1 MTEKEVTWVISWIY
15 KNPKLVKINN
25 RQKKNNIKNYLL
37 TIDMSLSDFKKLVI
51 ANNSIPS
58 NKRTTN
64 YFNSKLSNIF
74 VQPFNDSLTCFV
86 VSPIKLVV
94 EESGRIYCTDYNQVK
109 CYLDEY
115 NYIWSCDKNNLMKTV
130 DIGVDIGPDQSSTS
144 VVISARGSGKTQSFV
159 NNPKFT
165 GGVDWAN
172 FVRTIKTLAK
182 SCSTV
187 GKFPDNYNIPDYFDT
202 DSFDKVTID
211 SYESIAIDTLKDIMD
226 YNKED
231 N

>member
-1 MTEKEVTWVISWIY
+1 MTEKEIAWVISWIY

-25 RQKKNNIKNYLL
+25 RQKKDNIKNYLL
-37 TIDMSLSDFKKLVI
+37 TIDMSLDDFKKLVI
-51 ANNSIPS
+51 INNSIPS
-58 NKRTTN
+58 NKRNTN
-64 YFNSKLSNIF
+64 YFNNKLSDIF
-74 VQPFNDSLTCFV
+74 VQPFTDSLTCFV

-115 NYIWSCDKNNLMKTV
+115 NYIWSCDKNNLMKTAN
-130 DIGVDIGPDQSSTS
+130 IGVDIGPDQSSTNM
-144 VVISARGSGKTQSFV
+144 VISARGSGKTQASI

-165 GGVDWAN
+165 NITAVDWKKFLKAICTATETISQFGN
-172 FVRTIKTLAK
+172 F
-182 SCSTV
+182 SDSY
-187 GKFPDNYNIPDYFDT
+187 DIP
-202 DSFDKVTID
+202 DSFDTVI
-211 SYESIAIDTLKDIMD
+211 IDTLKDIID